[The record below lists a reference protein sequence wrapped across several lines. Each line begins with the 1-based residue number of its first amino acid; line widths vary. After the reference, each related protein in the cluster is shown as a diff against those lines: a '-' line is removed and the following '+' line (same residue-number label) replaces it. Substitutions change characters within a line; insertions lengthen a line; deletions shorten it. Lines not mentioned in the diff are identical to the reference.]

1 MTTWR
6 ERGCLWQAIAMAVNI
21 SPLEVAG
28 EPLLVVGYP
37 LRRPSGFAAL
47 TAAELEVA
55 EGLIEG
61 LSPRQLACRRRV
73 SERTVSN
80 QVARIYGKLGVSSK
94 HELLAL
100 IGGSRAEVGV

>member
-1 MTTWR
+1 
-6 ERGCLWQAIAMAVNI
+6 MAVNI

-28 EPLLVVGYP
+28 EQLVVVGYP
-37 LRRPSGFAAL
+37 LKRPSGFAAL

-55 EGLIEG
+55 EGVIQG
-61 LSPRQLACRRRV
+61 LTPRQLARQRAV

-80 QVARIYGKLGVSSK
+80 QLAHIYKKLGVSSK

-100 IGGSRAEVGV
+100 VGGSRAEMGG